1 MGEDLLENSDV
12 AYRPPSDGLRWIQD
26 LEIATSLVIGRGT
39 EETARTLSNHDLS
52 DSREISAVKYSS
64 LLHEGTYA
72 VMERGNWHLL
82 IVLEGLPPTIAA
94 EGRQSMSADHLGE
107 AAYVR
112 RDEWNSASP
121 LLSASSFELGQL
133 VTPRSQ
139 KGWGT
144 IVRIS
149 RGAHG
154 HTIEVEINNRIES
167 YHESDLTPVNGDYRD
182 PRTWIKSPPVSSD
195 EIALTLSWL
204 KLDTPLTNT
213 LYSFAATKT
222 TFKPYQFVPVLKM
235 LGNTK
240 GRILIADEVGLG
252 KTIEAGLI
260 WTELDMRQRIRKAL
274 VVVPASLKVKWQFE
288 MDHRFGRELKELKPA
303 DLREYISQLRQD
315 KDPDLIG
322 IISLESL
329 RSASDVLED
338 LIEVRA
344 QFDLVIVDEAHA
356 LRNRNSRSFDAGE
369 MLANL
374 SDDIIFLSA
383 TPLNLATDDLYN
395 LLSLLDTDSF
405 PDKSVFNQQLE
416 PNEYL
421 NKIARVVGDMSS
433 EGLELAREAVAY
445 IPQTQFGSA
454 LSQRPD
460 FQRLEDILSDT
471 EELNP
476 DDVSRI
482 RRLCSE
488 LNTLGSVFTR
498 TRKVDVPD
506 AKAKREVEEV
516 VVEWT
521 PQERALYDA
530 IYAHTMERALRKKMP
545 IGFMMQMP
553 LRQAC
558 SSLPV
563 MQQKMAL
570 RESWDLSEADDSIL
584 EKDEFDE
591 SSIDF
596 EEQEALSRIQ
606 ILQQKITVDT
616 KLDALK
622 KRLRLAKNADL
633 GQAMIFSFF
642 RGTVEYLAKELSPE
656 FRVGVLH
663 GGIPVESR
671 EEVIKNFRNGEFDIL
686 IANQVGSEGLDFQ
699 FCNVLVNYD
708 LPWNPMQVEQRIG
721 RLDRFGQTHD
731 KIFIFNMKT
740 PDTIETEIFGRLYD
754 RIGVFESSIGDL
766 EPIMRETFKTLNSQL
781 LDPNLTDEERKRKA
795 DDFQIQTANQQ
806 ANIELL
812 EKNKGALASTSFL
825 EIQGMTEDGPTNG
838 RYVGPKE
845 LEMLVTNL
853 MERHGGSFAVQPD
866 GVLSIIGNPKLAALL
881 NALPRDQ
888 IRSQSARTRTAQQFS
903 SERPLKAT
911 FDPHHPQIEDLELIN
926 SGHPLS
932 VLATEELRQRR
943 DSLVRFGAVSLV
955 GVKREKTFL
964 ASVNLIRSQGGL
976 TSSHELWVDAI
987 DLNDNS
993 AAPTVGNALLAALAA
1008 GQLQD
1013 FSGPIDTGLES
1024 SYEVL
1029 SHIVDDRLFSERSE
1043 RTQENAALVEARI
1056 ESYRTSISVK
1066 LKRAQEVLNNLYL
1079 NRPNSTVIPMWESIV
1094 RRHENDLSQVEY
1106 KFNGKDQLTI
1116 SMEKVALVLI
1126 SGAS

>member
-1 MGEDLLENSDV
+1 MLENNDV
-12 AYRPPSDGLRWIQD
+12 AYRPPAAGLRWIQE
-26 LEIATSLVIGRGT
+26 LSVKTALVIGRGT
-39 EETARTLSNHDLS
+39 EEIARDLKNLNIS
-52 DSREISAVKYSS
+52 ETREISAGKYTS
-64 LLHEGTYA
+64 LLHEGNYA
-72 VMERGNWHLL
+72 VMERGDWHLL
-82 IVLEGLPPTIAA
+82 VVLDGLAPCDAI

-112 RDEWNSASP
+112 RDEWKSANP
-121 LLSASSFELGQL
+121 LLSASSFEIGQL

-139 KGWGT
+139 RGWGT
-144 IVRIS
+144 VVRIS
-149 RGAHG
+149 RGLHG

-167 YHESDLTPVNGDYRD
+167 YHESDLTLVAGDYRD
-182 PRTWIKSPPVSSD
+182 PRTWIKSLPVSSD

-260 WTELDMRQRIRKAL
+260 WTELDMRQKIRKAL

-303 DLREYISQLRQD
+303 DLREYISQLRHD

-329 RSASDVLED
+329 RSANDVLED
-338 LIEVRA
+338 LIDVRA

-405 PDKSVFNQQLE
+405 PDKSVFDQQLE

-421 NKIARVVGDMSS
+421 NKIARVVGDMDA
-433 EGLELAREAVAY
+433 EGLESAREAVGH
-445 IPQTQFGSA
+445 IPETQFGLA

-460 FQRLEDILSDT
+460 FQRLVDILHETD
-471 EELNP
+471 ELKP

-516 VVEWT
+516 IVEWT

-530 IYAHTMERALRKKMP
+530 IYDHTMERALKKKMP
-545 IGFMMQMP
+545 IGFLMQMP

-563 MQQKMAL
+563 MQQKLAL
-570 RESWDLSEADDSIL
+570 RESWELSEADDSIL
-584 EKDEFDE
+584 EQEENDDISFDL
-591 SSIDF
+591 
-596 EEQEALSRIQ
+596 EEHEALSRIK
-606 ILQQKITVDT
+606 ILQQKISVDT
-616 KLDALK
+616 KLVALK
-622 KRLRLAKNADL
+622 NRLRLAKKADL

-642 RGTVEYLAKELSPE
+642 RGTVEYLAQQLSAE

-663 GGIPVESR
+663 GGIPVEAR
-671 EEVIKNFRNGEFDIL
+671 EEVIKNFRDGKFDIL

-721 RLDRFGQTHD
+721 RLDRFGQEHD

-781 LDPNLTDEERKRKA
+781 LDPHLTEEERKKKA
-795 DDFQIQTANQQ
+795 DDFQIQTANQR

-812 EKNKGALASTSFL
+812 EKNKGALASASFL
-825 EIQGMTEDGPTNG
+825 DIQGMTEDGPTNG

-845 LEMLVTNL
+845 LEMLISHLV
-853 MERHGGSFAVQPD
+853 ERHGGSFSVQAD
-866 GVLSIIGNPKLAALL
+866 GVFNILGNPKLAALL
-881 NALPRDQ
+881 NALPREQ
-888 IRSQSARTRTAQQFS
+888 IRSQSARTRTNQQFS

-911 FDPHHPQIEDLELIN
+911 FDPHHPQIDDLELIN
-926 SGHPLS
+926 SGHPLT

-943 DSLVRFGAVSLV
+943 DQLVRFGSVSLSEFAQ
-955 GVKREKTFL
+955 GTTYL
-964 ASVNLIRSQGGL
+964 AAVNLIRTQGGL
-976 TSSHELWVDAI
+976 NSTHELWVDAI
-987 DLNDNS
+987 DLSNDLE
-993 AAPTVGNALLAALAA
+993 APEIGNVLLANLAA
-1008 GQLQD
+1008 GNLTD
-1013 FSGPIDTGLES
+1013 FRGQIPTRLEE
-1024 SYEVL
+1024 SYEAL
-1029 SHIVDDRLFSERSE
+1029 SRIVDSRLFAE
-1043 RTQENAALVEARI
+1043 RTERAQENSALVEARI

-1066 LKRAQEVLNNLYL
+1066 LKRSKDVLENLYT

-1106 KFNGKDQLTI
+1106 KFTGKDQLTM

-1126 SGAS
+1126 SGSG

>member
-1 MGEDLLENSDV
+1 LIENNDV
-12 AYRPPSDGLRWIQD
+12 AYRPFSEGMEWVGAF
-26 LEIATSLVIGRGT
+26 EVETCLVIGRAT
-39 EETARTLSNHDLS
+39 ELTARTLSANKLS
-52 DSREISAVKYSS
+52 SCREIPAEKYSN
-64 LLHEGTYA
+64 LLHQGMYLL
-72 VMERGNWHLL
+72 MDRGIWHLL
-82 IVLEGLPPTIAA
+82 FVLEGLAVA
-94 EGRQSMSADHLGE
+94 SSSEGRQSMSADHLGE

-112 RDEWNSASP
+112 RDEWASANP
-121 LLSASSFELGQL
+121 LLSASTFEVGNL
-133 VTPRSQ
+133 VTPRSH

-144 IVRIS
+144 VVRVS
-149 RGAHG
+149 RGSNG
-154 HTIEVEINNRIES
+154 HTIEVELNNRIES
-167 YHESDLTPVNGDYRD
+167 FHENDLTLVSGDYRD
-182 PRTWIKSPPVSSD
+182 PRTWIKSQPVSRD

-222 TFKPYQFVPVLKM
+222 KFRPYQFVPVLKM
-235 LGNTK
+235 LGNSK

-274 VVVPASLKVKWQFE
+274 VVVPASLKNKWQIE
-288 MDHRFGRELKELKPA
+288 MDLRFGRELKELKPA

-322 IISLESL
+322 VISLESL
-329 RSASDVLED
+329 RSASDVLKD

-421 NKIARVVGDMSS
+421 NKIARVVGDMSAN
-433 EGLELAREAVAY
+433 GLESAREAVAF

-460 FQRLEDILSDT
+460 FQRLVDILT
-471 EELNP
+471 YAEELNP

-516 VVEWT
+516 IVEWT

-530 IYAHTMERALRKKMP
+530 IYAHTMERALKKKMP
-545 IGFMMQMP
+545 IGFIMQMP

-563 MQQKMAL
+563 MQQKLAL
-570 RESWDLSEADDSIL
+570 RESWELSEGDDSIL
-584 EKDEFDE
+584 EQDEFDE
-591 SSIDF
+591 SSVDL
-596 EEQEALSRIQ
+596 EDQAALSRIQ
-606 ILQQKITVDT
+606 ILQQKINVDT

-671 EEVIKNFRNGEFDIL
+671 EEVIGNFRKGLFDIL

-795 DDFQIQTANQQ
+795 DDFQIQTANQR

-853 MERHGGSFAVQPD
+853 MERHGGSFTVQAD

-881 NALPRDQ
+881 NELPREQ

-943 DSLVRFGAVSLV
+943 DTLVRFGAVSVPGL
-955 GVKREKTFL
+955 EKGKTYL
-964 ASVNLIRSQGGL
+964 ASLNLIRSLGGL

-987 DLNDNS
+987 NLKYNVEE
-993 AAPTVGNALLAALAA
+993 PTVGNALLTALAA
-1008 GQLQD
+1008 GHLEE
-1013 FSGPIDTGLES
+1013 FTGSSDHLLES
-1024 SYEVL
+1024 AYEVL
-1029 SHIVDDRLFSERSE
+1029 SSNVEDRLFSERRE

-1066 LKRAQEVLNNLYL
+1066 LKRAQDVLNNFYQ
-1079 NRPNSTVIPMWESIV
+1079 NKPYSSVIPMWESIV
-1094 RRHENDLSQVEY
+1094 RRHENDLSQVEF
-1106 KFNGKDQLTI
+1106 KFSGKDQLTI

-1126 SGAS
+1126 SGAG